1 MVLEL
6 AAASTAAAP
15 TVTRIRQKL
24 PLLAGHG
31 HAVNQVLVIRD
42 CALHQVLTAEQLQAL
57 AGGFRTAYH
66 AALRRE
72 NKHLDP
78 KHLMQQ
84 VARLDGTPAALP
96 TGAAAA
102 TKDKKSGVSF
112 GECCINLGYRIPQN
126 KKVAA
131 PGLYAK
137 HAHEEWRLF
146 CDTVAKGVVS
156 DCWTFI
162 AAQRPFSRLC
172 ETMLKLNQNAQF
184 APGTGFS
191 SMSCTSDLARGVHTD
206 WGNLLITAILAV
218 IDKEAMKRATGA
230 AHVMFG
236 RGGSPAVL
244 VLDSP
249 HGVLFVG
256 PYDALLHS
264 NLATYIGTGETDFPW
279 YRHSTSFYL
288 KRRVVEHNL
297 ANGVYDTDELQLL
310 AKCVLAHN

>member
-1 MVLEL
+1 MIETLTTAPEIQRGAAFTLRKEVANRQGRHEVLGSDVPHTAERVLLHAADAGKLFRISSSGSMVLEL
-6 AAASTAAAP
+6 AAARTAAAP

-191 SMSCTSDLARGVHTD
+191 SISCTSDLARGVHTD

-230 AHVMFG
+230 AHVIFG
-236 RGGSPAVL
+236 
-244 VLDSP
+244 
-249 HGVLFVG
+249 
-256 PYDALLHS
+256 
-264 NLATYIGTGETDFPW
+264 
-279 YRHSTSFYL
+279 
-288 KRRVVEHNL
+288 
-297 ANGVYDTDELQLL
+297 
-310 AKCVLAHN
+310 